1 MYEVKLKS
9 SSSEYKRVAKEFLK
23 TATTRQIIEI
33 ERIQN
38 PPLFGT
44 YIAKKDEKTGM
55 DEKYLF
61 HGTKFESVDPI
72 KRHGFNRSYAGING
86 EIIGAKMDLI
96 N

>member
-1 MYEVKLKS
+1 M
-9 SSSEYKRVAKEFLK
+9 
-23 TATTRQIIEI
+23 
-33 ERIQN
+33 
-38 PPLFGT
+38 FGT

-55 DEKYLF
+55 NEKYLF